1 MNLAIFTL
9 LIPAVILFAY
19 AWRRGDGSHRR
30 GLAQGGRTLLSVL
43 PLLLLAFTTIG
54 YVGVLLPQE
63 GLQNLMGPDS
73 GWRGL
78 LRAQGMGMLMPGG
91 PYVVL
96 PLISTLYQLG
106 TGLGATIALVTSWSS
121 LSLFNALWEARFIGW
136 RFTLIRWTLLLP
148 FPLLV
153 GLLAEALFGGTS

>member
-1 MNLAIFTL
+1 MSLPVFAL

-30 GLAQGGRTLLSVL
+30 GLARGWHTLLSVL

-54 YVGVLLPQE
+54 YVSVLLPQE
-63 GLQNLMGPDS
+63 GLQNLMGSDS
-73 GWRGL
+73 GWKGL

-91 PYVVL
+91 PYVVM
-96 PLISTLYQLG
+96 PLIGTLYQLG
-106 TGLGATIALVTSWSS
+106 TGLGATVALVTSWSS
-121 LSLFNALWEARFIGW
+121 LSLLNALWEARFLGW
-136 RFTLIRWTLLLP
+136 RFTIIRWTLLLP